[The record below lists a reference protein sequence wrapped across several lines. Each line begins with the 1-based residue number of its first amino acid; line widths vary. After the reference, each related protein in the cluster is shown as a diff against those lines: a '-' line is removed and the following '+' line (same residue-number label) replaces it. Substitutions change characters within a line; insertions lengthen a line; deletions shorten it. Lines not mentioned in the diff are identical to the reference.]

1 MASEYR
7 PAERR
12 GASEARGSRRGTHGA
27 EEAARFAA
35 VRHFI
40 SPRFVRAPEGPARPT
55 AKSRRADRAR
65 GAAAFS
71 GNVKKL

>member
-40 SPRFVRAPEGPARPT
+40 SPRFVRAPEGSGAP
-55 AKSRRADRAR
+55 RRKIAAR
-65 GAAAFS
+65 GYGARRCGVFR
-71 GNVKKL
+71 KY

>member
-12 GASEARGSRRGTHGA
+12 GSSEARGARRGTHGA
-27 EEAARFAA
+27 AEAARFAA

-40 SPRFVRAPEGPARPT
+40 SPCFVRAPEGF
-55 AKSRRADRAR
+55 
-65 GAAAFS
+65 GAARRKTMAR
-71 GNVKKL
+71 V